1 MKEIYVKLSPDE
13 RQLYKAVEDRARIEI
28 NRYLREGVVM
38 KNYSCILAML
48 VRLRQVFS
56 RMLHVLIKALY
67 PSVLNPGTYPTKMDK
82 RGR

>member
-1 MKEIYVKLSPDE
+1 MDGHLSCYPKRYFSKGILKLMNQTIKETYVELSPDE
-13 RQLYKAVEDRARIEI
+13 RQLYQAVEERARVQI

-56 RMLHVLIKALY
+56 
-67 PSVLNPGTYPTKMDK
+67 
-82 RGR
+82 

>member
-48 VRLRQVFS
+48 VRLRQVFFP
-56 RMLHVLIKALY
+56 HVTY
-67 PSVLNPGTYPTKMDK
+67 SNYSSVSIHT
-82 RGR
+82 

>member
-1 MKEIYVKLSPDE
+1 MNQTIKETYVELSPDE
-13 RQLYKAVEDRARIEI
+13 RQLYQAVEERARVQI

-56 RMLHVLIKALY
+56 
-67 PSVLNPGTYPTKMDK
+67 
-82 RGR
+82 

>member
-1 MKEIYVKLSPDE
+1 MKETYVELSPDE
-13 RQLYKAVEDRARIEI
+13 RQLYQAVEERARVEI

-56 RMLHVLIKALY
+56 C
-67 PSVLNPGTYPTKMDK
+67 PSVLTAAMYTSILDPGTYSREMDE
-82 RGR
+82 RRC